1 MDALRQAIYDT
12 LAADGTLTGYLA
24 AYRSDY
30 AIVDGYEL
38 PADMESPAILYEVVG
53 DTNADTKNG
62 NMRVVIV
69 DFTIFT
75 GTSDDPVTVAERVR
89 TLFHRVSI
97 TVSGWTNIITN
108 VVGPVQGAQDDST
121 KTANLSIEF
130 TLA

>member
-1 MDALRQAIYDT
+1 MDALRQGIYDT
-12 LAADGTLTGYLA
+12 LVADGTLTSLIA
-24 AYRSDY
+24 AYRGDY
-30 AIVDGYEL
+30 AITDGYEL
-38 PADMESPAILYEVVG
+38 PADMESPAILYEVIS
-53 DTNADTKNG
+53 DLNADTKTG
-62 NMRVVIV
+62 NIRVITV

-89 TLFHRVSI
+89 SLFHRQSI

-108 VVGPVQGAQDDST
+108 VVGPVQGAHDDSI

>member
-1 MDALRQAIYDT
+1 MDALRQAIYDA

-24 AYRSDY
+24 AYRSDF
-30 AIVDGYEL
+30 AIVDGYEI
-38 PADMESPAILYEVVG
+38 PMDMETPAILYEVIA
-53 DTNADTKNG
+53 DTNFDSKTG
-62 NMRVVIV
+62 RVRVIVV
-69 DFTIFT
+69 DFTIVT

-97 TVSGWTNIITN
+97 TVSGWTNIITEVN
-108 VVGPVQGAQDDST
+108 GPVQGVQDDST